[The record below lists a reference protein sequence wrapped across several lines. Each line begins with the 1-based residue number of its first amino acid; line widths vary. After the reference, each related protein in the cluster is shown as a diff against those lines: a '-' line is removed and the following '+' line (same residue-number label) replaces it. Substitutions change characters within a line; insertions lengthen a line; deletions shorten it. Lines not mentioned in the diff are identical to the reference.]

1 MKATLIPVCALI
13 SLAALGGCGSRSIVT
28 VQDSTSITKGVELT
42 DLQRALQEGAIN
54 QQEYETRRKAV
65 MRRPN

>member
-13 SLAALGGCGSRSIVT
+13 SLAALGGCSNRSAVT